1 MNNSKRWLAFI
12 LLSAA
17 ASAWAL
23 DLSDLS
29 NKDAVAGLKQALTD
43 GASVAVKQL
52 GVKDGF
58 FANPQVKIPLPASLQ
73 KVESMLKMVGMQQQ
87 VDDLD
92 LAMNRAAETAVAD
105 AKPLLMDAVKQMTVQ
120 DAKNILTGGDTAA
133 TDYFRAKTADPLAKK
148 FLPTVKK
155 ATAKVGLAAKYN
167 AVAGQ
172 AAQFG
177 LVDKNQATIEQYVT
191 SKALDGLYTMIGE
204 QEKAIRANPAQAA
217 SSLVKKVFGALQ

>member
-1 MNNSKRWLAFI
+1 MNNLGRWVGIIFLLA
-12 LLSAA
+12 ATA
-17 ASAWAL
+17 AWAL
-23 DLSDLS
+23 DLSDLT

-43 GASVAVKQL
+43 GAGVAVKQL
-52 GVKDGF
+52 GAKDGF
-58 FANPQVKIPLPASLQ
+58 FGNPQVKIPLPASLQ

-92 LAMNRAAETAVAD
+92 LAMNRAAESAVAD
-105 AKPLLMDAVKQMTVQ
+105 AKPLLVNAVKQMTVE
-120 DAKNILTGGDTAA
+120 DAKNILSGGDTAA
-133 TDYFRAKTADPLAKK
+133 TDYFRSKTADPLAKK
-148 FLPTVKK
+148 FLPTVQK

-191 SKALDGLYTMIGE
+191 DKALDGLYTMIGE
-204 QEKAIRANPAQAA
+204 QEKAIRANPAAA
-217 SSLVKKVFGALQ
+217 ATGIVKKVFGALQ